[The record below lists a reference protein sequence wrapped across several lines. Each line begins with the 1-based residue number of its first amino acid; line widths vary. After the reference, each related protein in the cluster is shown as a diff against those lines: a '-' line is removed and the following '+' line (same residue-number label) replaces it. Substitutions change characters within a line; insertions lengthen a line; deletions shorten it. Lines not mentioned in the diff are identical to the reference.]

1 MRALFGVVSLLVV
14 LAVVGILVVKQ
25 LRAVGQLS
33 TTATS
38 PAPSGGPPASSAA
51 ATNATVREQSQ
62 QLQQR
67 LGSDV
72 KKALEQGAVTRGDES
87 QK

>member
-14 LAVVGILVVKQ
+14 LAVVGILATKQ
-25 LRAVGQLS
+25 LKAVGQLS

-38 PAPSGGPPASSAA
+38 PTPGGGPPASAAA
-51 ATNATVREQSQ
+51 ATNVTVREQSQ

-67 LGSDV
+67 VGSDV